1 MCTIDNFQKMKETN
15 ELILSLL
22 IEQLLKY
29 GREKSE
35 LLKDP
40 SNSAVEINEDR
51 NLIKFSSEEQI
62 KMNEIFTN
70 ILQIALNTSDSKQVC
85 LQFIKSFQNILASY
99 PKFEKIEM
107 SDGLCN
113 IYELLNKKN
122 DEDLQD
128 VKLGLSNI
136 KTILYKK

>member
-70 ILQIALNTSDSKQVC
+70 ILRFMAFAL
-85 LQFIKSFQNILASY
+85 
-99 PKFEKIEM
+99 
-107 SDGLCN
+107 
-113 IYELLNKKN
+113 
-122 DEDLQD
+122 
-128 VKLGLSNI
+128 
-136 KTILYKK
+136 